1 MPLQAEGLVVAEL
14 VEVAGRG
21 LPEAEYKDAVELL
34 VAAEVEGGPVGEV
47 ELVDAVAATTSTI
60 HRKLAPVRMKMK
72 TPRG

>member
-1 MPLQAEGLVVAEL
+1 MAEL

-21 LPEAEYKDAVELL
+21 PPDPPEAEYKDVVELL

-60 HRKLAPVRMKMK
+60 HRKMAVAPVRMKMK